1 VHYLTD
7 TVHNLLFTVLNV
19 GLGAVLGA
27 AGGLLGIGGGLIAI
41 PILGCLY
48 GMDQHLAQGTALV
61 MIVPNVLMS
70 LMRYHQNYRIDLRS
84 AAAIIVFATAS
95 SYVAARLATGISAGS
110 LHTAFAVFLIILALY
125 FGWPKRSSASNEDV
139 RPAPAH
145 PIPRAA
151 LPLLGIVSGGMSGIF
166 TVGGSLVVVP
176 ALVSLFGMPQTRAQG
191 MALTVVVP
199 GGLVA
204 LVAYAQA
211 GHVSWAIGLP
221 MALGGVLSVSWG
233 VALAHALPARRLRT
247 LFCLVLLGTA
257 GGMLFA
263 PH

>member
-1 VHYLTD
+1 M
-7 TVHNLLFTVLNV
+7 HNLLLTALNV

-41 PILGCLY
+41 PILGYLY

-70 LMRYHQNYRIDLRS
+70 LLRYHQKHHIDFRS
-84 AAAIIVFATAS
+84 AAAIVMFATAS
-95 SYVAARLATGISAGS
+95 SYVAARLAAGISSGG
-110 LHTAFAVFLIILALY
+110 LHTAFAVFLVVLALY
-125 FGWPKRSSASNEDV
+125 FGWPKRSPAADDV
-139 RPAPAH
+139 MHAPPAR

-151 LPLLGIVSGGMSGIF
+151 LPLLGIASGGMSGIF

-176 ALVSLFGMPQTRAQG
+176 ALVSLFGMQQTRAQG
-191 MALTVVVP
+191 MALAVVVP
-199 GGLVA
+199 GALVA
-204 LVAYAQA
+204 LVAYAQ
-211 GHVSWAIGLP
+211 GGNVSWAIGLP

-233 VALAHALPARRLRT
+233 VALAHTLPTVRLRT

-263 PH
+263 PR